1 MSHHCPFLC
10 LLLPSILTC
19 LQHIS
24 INCSAFSDVCMSG
37 LGEERYSVS
46 PRLFTQREM
55 REKAED
61 LTGDKKIWQSSKSD
75 LTPRGQMASAVWY
88 SCVRLSTCASV
99 CDYCNSST
107 GDDIYRQHSTFWA
120 LINTALHS
128 APSLS
133 LLPASSSSTSSSLTL
148 ALHPPLL
155 ISLPRL
161 PLCIVLLSFTT
172 HPYMCPS
179 ALPHAH
185 TSSLPPP
192 PPRPSPSSAISPCL
206 RLFSLPSHQL
216 SPFLHRSLL

>member
-1 MSHHCPFLC
+1 
-10 LLLPSILTC
+10 
-19 LQHIS
+19 
-24 INCSAFSDVCMSG
+24 MSG

-46 PRLFTQREM
+46 PRLFTQRKM

-75 LTPRGQMASAVWY
+75 LTPRGQMASAIWY

-133 LLPASSSSTSSSLTL
+133 LSYPLPPPQPPPPSRWLFIHLSSFLSPDCLFALFCCLLPPIHTCAHLPSRTLTPL
-148 ALHPPLL
+148 LFLLLLLVLLHHQPPLRA
-155 ISLPRL
+155 S
-161 PLCIVLLSFTT
+161 VSF
-172 HPYMCPS
+172 PFP
-179 ALPHAH
+179 H
-185 TSSLPPP
+185 TSSH
-192 PPRPSPSSAISPCL
+192 
-206 RLFSLPSHQL
+206 LFSTGHCYSYKVDRLVKTK
-216 SPFLHRSLL
+216 